1 MAQLCIKIRLY
12 LWHSHFHALFRRAR
26 GCQPLY
32 LICSRNF
39 HICFQ
44 FFSKLFFQ
52 LGKGICTKCH
62 FADLL
67 CYVFCKSAFHCLCF
81 QITFQ
86 CLHICTV
93 QQILSIHRFGRI
105 NIHGNFDIFPCLRLI
120 SDDILSIWQKN
131 TCDLSVRK
139 RALIIWICIQS
150 QKISFIHC
158 RIGRKHRILA
168 DTASIKGQLW
178 QSNRHT
184 VISRIAVLILCDIQ
198 WQDIRHKKYIFC
210 FRSPVSDLE
219 EWNIASVR
227 RRCHLIHR
235 RNDISRIDCDLI
247 AYFQLFVRIGKT
259 TGRRA
264 SFTSDRSVRPKPQI
278 QVHWMYHRVCSR

>member
-1 MAQLCIKIRLY
+1 MNRNTNFLFKCCCNSDRKIRITCHMERDRNLDLQSQMDTTFIAVEMAQLCIKIRLY

-67 CYVFCKSAFHCLCF
+67 CYVFCKSAFHCLRF

-105 NIHGNFDIFPCLRLI
+105 NIHGSFDIFPCLRLI
-120 SDDILSIWQKN
+120 SNDILSI
-131 TCDLSVRK
+131 
-139 RALIIWICIQS
+139 
-150 QKISFIHC
+150 
-158 RIGRKHRILA
+158 
-168 DTASIKGQLW
+168 
-178 QSNRHT
+178 
-184 VISRIAVLILCDIQ
+184 
-198 WQDIRHKKYIFC
+198 
-210 FRSPVSDLE
+210 
-219 EWNIASVR
+219 
-227 RRCHLIHR
+227 
-235 RNDISRIDCDLI
+235 
-247 AYFQLFVRIGKT
+247 
-259 TGRRA
+259 
-264 SFTSDRSVRPKPQI
+264 
-278 QVHWMYHRVCSR
+278 